1 MNYCKKANY
10 TTIVNAQ
17 RRAGGGRLSFNNLN
31 PTPTQKKG
39 SQCDLFLNPPVGT
52 ILKEIWQNT
61 PFLSGCGDG
70 GCLRYWWMRETAGHY
85 TGVTFFT
92 YDGTKHN
99 GHPLWIR
106 NDDPNPGV
114 PGSAGCDRGDNEIK
128 KNSIYYDGNN
138 WYVIFPNECPPRLYK
153 YTETKKCLIPQS
165 DYIKVGGVGDGVLTG
180 FSRFSI
186 I

>member
-1 MNYCKKANY
+1 MNYYKKANY

-17 RRAGGGRLSFNNLN
+17 RRAGGGGRLSFNNLN
-31 PTPTQKKG
+31 PTQKR

-61 PFLSGCGDG
+61 EAAG
-70 GCLRYWWMRETAGHY
+70 GGN
-85 TGVTFFT
+85 GVLFFT
-92 YDGTKHN
+92 YEGTKHN

-106 NDDPNPGV
+106 NDKSDAEP
-114 PGSAGCDRGDNEIK
+114 CGDNEIK
-128 KNSIYYDGNN
+128 KFCIYYDGNN
-138 WYVIFPNECPPRLYK
+138 WYQIYPCDGAAVFK

-165 DYIKVGGVGDGVLTG
+165 DYMDDATGVITG